1 MAIKIKQRQL
11 KAWLE
16 TAVNEDRYLPEWEGF
31 WRELSQNTEVWR
43 QSEQEPL
50 KITTPW
56 GVSTWFYKDTR
67 FDVRNSS
74 GLSDEEIK
82 LLIRD
87 ALDRE
92 RKKLERLQSL
102 YASGDSGQHRRVVI
116 PNDVR
121 MFVWKRDGGVCV
133 KCGSNRNLE
142 YDHIIPVSK
151 GGSSTA
157 RNLQLLCEDCN
168 RDKSNHI

>member
-1 MAIKIKQRQL
+1 MGVKIKQRQL
-11 KAWLE
+11 RTWLE
-16 TAVNEDRYLPEWEGF
+16 AAANEGRYLPEYEVF
-31 WRELSQNTEVWR
+31 WREVLQNPEVWQ

-56 GVSTWFYKDTR
+56 GISTWFFKNTR
-67 FDVRNSS
+67 FDVRDRS

-92 RKKLERLQSL
+92 RKKIERLQSF
-102 YASGDSGQHRRVVI
+102 YASGDSGQSRRVVI
-116 PNDVR
+116 PDDVR

-142 YDHIIPVSK
+142 YDHIIPISK
-151 GGSSTA
+151 GGNSTA
-157 RNLQLLCEDCN
+157 RNLQLRCEECN
-168 RDKSNHI
+168 RDKSDHI